1 MRNFVLTLAVATGLV
16 ACGSSDFESTEVRP
30 TTTVEASAST
40 ETPATSE
47 VSASEDRFRNP
58 DFQTTATPAPAPTPA
73 PTENAIDRAVNSAPV
88 SREATR

>member
-30 TTTVEASAST
+30 AATVEASAST

-47 VSASEDRFRNP
+47 DRFRNP
-58 DFQTTATPAPAPTPA
+58 DFQATATPAPAPTPA
-73 PTENAIDRAVNSAPV
+73 PTENATDRAVNSTPV
-88 SREATR
+88 SDEATR

>member
-30 TTTVEASAST
+30 TATVEASAST
-40 ETPATSE
+40 ETPATR
-47 VSASEDRFRNP
+47 EDRFRNP

-73 PTENAIDRAVNSAPV
+73 PTENAIDRVVNSAPV
-88 SREATR
+88 SGEATR